1 MTFTYAFPFKGVSIM
16 FAAVD
21 LGSNSFRLH
30 IGHEAG
36 GKMRV
41 VKTARDPVRM
51 AAGLDKD
58 KFLSADAIA
67 DAVRALRGFK
77 DILDEFDLTDVR
89 VVATN
94 TFRVARNVAEFM
106 PLCEDAIGYPIDVIS
121 GEEEGRLI
129 YMGVAHEVAQPD
141 QARLVIDIGGG
152 STELIFGRGSEIFE
166 VESFGIGTQQQSMT
180 FFAGGNIDA
189 RSFDAAITSARA
201 RFDDATTMFHPGSWS
216 AVYGS
221 SGTIRAIAEVIAVN
235 QIGDGAMS
243 FASLKALE
251 AVLVRCGHVD
261 RFLLPGIKRERV
273 FVMLGGLS
281 ILLGAMEELQVTRME
296 AINAGLR
303 LGALCDL
310 QLRSNRHDRRDQA
323 IAGFLQ
329 RFRADASRAA
339 RTAVLARHL
348 HLQLAPDAPAF
359 ARYLDW
365 AARLHEVGQAISHSG
380 AHKHGAYLVAN
391 ADLPGFT
398 NGDQAIMSKLVLGQ
412 KGNLRKVKE
421 QLDDLDFARAQLA
434 LRLAAMMMHA
444 RLDEHIDGIRLRM
457 KSRIEIGI
465 GADLA
470 KRHPTVMFW
479 LEKEK
484 ECWDEVNVALSVAVG

>member
-1 MTFTYAFPFKGVSIM
+1 M

-30 IGHEAG
+30 IGHQAG
-36 GKMRV
+36 NRMRV
-41 VKTARDPVRM
+41 VKTARDPVRL

-58 KFLSADAIA
+58 KILAADAIA
-67 DAVRALRGFK
+67 DGVRALRGFK
-77 DILDEFDLTDVR
+77 EILEQYQLTGVR

-94 TFRVARNVAEFM
+94 TFRVARNVATFM
-106 PLCEDAIGYPIDVIS
+106 PLMEQAIGYPIEIIS

-129 YMGVAHEVAQPD
+129 YMGVSHEVARPQE
-141 QARLVIDIGGG
+141 ARLVIDIGGG
-152 STELIFGRGSEIFE
+152 STELIFGHGNDIDV
-166 VESFGIGTQQQSMT
+166 VESYGIGTQQQSIT
-180 FFAGGNIDA
+180 FFPDGKIDA
-189 RSFDAAITSARA
+189 RSFEAAITSARS
-201 RFDDATTMFHPGSWS
+201 RFDDAAALFQPGAWD

-235 QIGDGAMS
+235 GIGDGSMS
-243 FASLKALE
+243 FSSLKALE

-261 RFLLPGIKRERV
+261 KFLLPGIKRERV

-281 ILLGAMEELQVTRME
+281 VLLGVMEELKVARMT

-310 QLRSNRHDRRDQA
+310 ELRSNRHDRRDQA
-323 IAGFLQ
+323 IDVFLR
-329 RFRADASRAA
+329 RFRVDEERAT
-339 RTAVLARHL
+339 RTAALARLL
-348 HLQLAPDAPAF
+348 HLQMSPDASPYQ
-359 ARYLDW
+359 RYLDW
-365 AARLHEVGQAISHSG
+365 ASRLHEVGQAISHSG
-380 AHKHGAYLVAN
+380 AHKHGAYMVEN
-391 ADLPGFT
+391 ADMPGFT
-398 NGDQAIMSKLVLGQ
+398 TGDQAVMGKLVLGQ
-412 KGNLRKVKE
+412 KGNLRKVKA

-444 RLDEHIDGIRLRM
+444 RLDEHIEGIRLRM
-457 KSRIEIGI
+457 KSRIEIGV
-465 GADLA
+465 GADWA

-484 ECWDEVNVALSVAVG
+484 DCWDEVNVALSVSVG

>member
-1 MTFTYAFPFKGVSIM
+1 M

-30 IGHEAG
+30 IGHQAG

-58 KFLSADAIA
+58 KILSAEAIA

-77 DILDEFDLTDVR
+77 DILDEYRLTDVR

-94 TFRVARNVAEFM
+94 TFRVARNVAAFK
-106 PLCEDAIGYPIDVIS
+106 PLCEQAIGHPIEIIS

-129 YMGVAHEVAQPD
+129 YMGVAHEVARPLES
-141 QARLVIDIGGG
+141 RLVIDIGGG
-152 STELIFGRGSEIFE
+152 STELITGHGSDITE
-166 VESFGIGTQQQSMT
+166 VESFGIGTQQQSVT
-180 FFAGGNIDA
+180 FFPGGQIDA
-189 RSFDAAITSARA
+189 RSFEAAITSARA
-201 RFDDATTMFHPGSWS
+201 RFDDAATLFRPGEWE

-221 SGTIRAIAEVIAVN
+221 SGTIRAIGEVIAVN
-235 QIGDGAMS
+235 RIGDGTMS
-243 FASLKALE
+243 LSSLKTLQS
-251 AVLVRCGHVD
+251 VLVRCGHVE
-261 RFLLPGIKRERV
+261 RFQLPGIKRERV

-281 ILLGAMEELQVTRME
+281 ILLGVMEELKVTRMV

-310 QLRSNRHDRRDQA
+310 ELRSNRHDRRDQA
-323 IAGFLQ
+323 IDGFLQ
-329 RFRADASRAA
+329 RFRVDESRAN
-339 RTAVLARHL
+339 RTAALARHL
-348 HLQLAPDAPAF
+348 HLQLSPEAGPF
-359 ARYLDW
+359 GRYLDW
-365 AARLHEVGQAISHSG
+365 ASRLHEVGQAISHSG
-380 AHKHGAYLVAN
+380 AHKHGAYMVEH
-391 ADLPGFT
+391 ADMPGFT
-398 NGDQAIMSKLVLGQ
+398 TGDQAVMGKLVLGH

-421 QLDDLDFARAQLA
+421 QLDNLDFARAQLA

-444 RLDEHIDGIRLRM
+444 RLDEHIEGIKLRM
-457 KSRIEIGI
+457 KSRIDIGV
-465 GADLA
+465 GADWA

-484 ECWDEVNVALSVAVG
+484 ECWDEVNVALSVSVD